1 MLKIKGQQKGVS
13 NDLTLRGDFSYA
25 LNQALIRRIETA
37 YTQATSGTRTMNFNL
52 TANYILSKRMSVG
65 MYFEH
70 QVNTP
75 IVSSNAYPTTN
86 TAFGLSFNLSLAR

>member
-1 MLKIKGQQKGVS
+1 
-13 NDLTLRGDFSYA
+13 
-25 LNQALIRRIETA
+25 
-37 YTQATSGTRTMNFNL
+37 MNFNL